1 MWAIV
6 TPIFSIPLLVV
17 LLIRKLRDGRSST
30 SETGRPK
37 ILQDVRP
44 NDSIWTKTYKI
55 VWVELDFLGC
65 LLLIA
70 GLALILV
77 PVSLTGAKNSEAWS
91 QGSFIA
97 MVVTGAAL
105 FIAFLIWDGLFAKKP
120 FVPFKLIRQRT
131 IIAACVMS
139 MLDFMHYSLFSVFF
153 PSYLQVASNFSA
165 GHATRIE

>member
-1 MWAIV
+1 M
-6 TPIFSIPLLVV
+6 
-17 LLIRKLRDGRSST
+17 
-30 SETGRPK
+30 
-37 ILQDVRP
+37 
-44 NDSIWTKTYKI
+44 
-55 VWVELDFLGC
+55 GC

-91 QGSFIA
+91 RGSFIA
-97 MVVTGAAL
+97 MVVVGAIL
-105 FIAFLIWDGLFAKKP
+105 FITFLIWDGFFAKKP
-120 FVPFKLIRQRT
+120 FVPFKLIRQQT

-153 PSYLQVASNFSA
+153 PSYLQVASDFSA